1 MLCFPFWPLMNLT
14 MGLWSRFWTCFA
26 QYQTKDQT
34 NLLRRDV
41 VLFLMVKQAKG
52 CSLLSPHVLWRTEVS
67 QPQDKVIL
75 LRQNALFQLF
85 YLIMNGLDDDRW
97 LKGAVTISG
106 CYSCDEQ
113 AALGSGGGSVDMTY
127 TPSMR
132 QCRLQKLPKSQ
143 YVNGWASKCRQMV

>member
-1 MLCFPFWPLMNLT
+1 M
-14 MGLWSRFWTCFA
+14 
-26 QYQTKDQT
+26 
-34 NLLRRDV
+34 

-52 CSLLSPHVLWRTEVS
+52 CSLLSPHMFLWRTEVS

-75 LRQNALFQLF
+75 LWQNALFQLF

-127 TPSMR
+127 TPSVG
-132 QCRLQKLPKSQ
+132 QSRLQKLP
-143 YVNGWASKCRQMV
+143 